1 MKALVGTFNQQKA
14 LVGAFSVIV
23 KTNGSFAALLSTL
36 PNWHLFL
43 LWSTQQEALSHFS
56 TNRSVFFLQFP
67 ARLKVVF
74 CPMGVWLYTAFN
86 LSTSIPSLYSLEPG
100 SISTLARNTKLWV
113 WTNVNVHKIPQD
125 LGGGHRDTLRGRR
138 MSPAGAENIYLIQ
151 PLADIHIIPPPCTV
165 RGPKSFQTK
174 L

>member
-1 MKALVGTFNQQKA
+1 M
-14 LVGAFSVIV
+14 IV

-43 LWSTQQEALSHFS
+43 FSSTQQEALSHFS

-67 ARLKVVF
+67 ALLKVVF

-86 LSTSIPSLYSLEPG
+86 LSTSIPSLYSLEPS

-125 LGGGHRDTLRGRR
+125 PGPRRGHRDTLRGRR

-151 PLADIHIIPPPCTV
+151 PLADIHIIQPSTV
-165 RGPKSFQTK
+165 RGPWPPWPSQ
-174 L
+174 LRPNSNLIQ

>member
-1 MKALVGTFNQQKA
+1 M
-14 LVGAFSVIV
+14 

-43 LWSTQQEALSHFS
+43 FSSTQQEALSHFS

-67 ARLKVVF
+67 ALLKVVF

-113 WTNVNVHKIPQD
+113 WTNVNVHKIPPD
-125 LGGGHRDTLRGRR
+125 LGGHQDTLRGRR
-138 MSPAGAENIYLIQ
+138 MSPAGGENIYLIQ
-151 PLADIHIIPPPCTV
+151 PLADIHIIQPSTWSV
-165 RGPKSFQTK
+165 ATMAKSVQTK